1 MRYAL
6 ELGYKGTEYRGWQSQ
21 LNGNTVQEE
30 LELQLARLFQKKTN
44 VLGCGRTDAEV
55 HASYFVAHFEAESEL
70 QERFLF
76 RLNQMLPPDI
86 AVYKVI
92 AVRDDFHA
100 RFSATYR
107 KYIYKTT
114 FVKNPFRKDEMLF
127 LFKEPNIEL
136 MNLACL
142 ELLQHNDF
150 AAFCK
155 SNADNKTTMCDL
167 MEARWIVNDGCLE
180 FHVKANRFLRNM
192 VRAMVGTLLDI
203 GNGTTEL
210 ASLPGILAS
219 GTRSAG
225 GKSVA
230 AKGLYLVDVGY
241 NWDEFS
247 K

>member
-1 MRYAL
+1 
-6 ELGYKGTEYRGWQSQ
+6 
-21 LNGNTVQEE
+21 
-30 LELQLARLFQKKTN
+30 
-44 VLGCGRTDAEV
+44 
-55 HASYFVAHFEAESEL
+55 
-70 QERFLF
+70 
-76 RLNQMLPPDI
+76 
-86 AVYKVI
+86 VYKVI